1 MGTRVFLERD
11 FYGRKETAMQEEI
24 GITAGVIWQALNT
37 NGEMS
42 LAALKKEVNGK
53 APIIDWAIGWL
64 AREDKIIVTR
74 EKRSYIIRLKEAQTK
89 AAGA

>member
-1 MGTRVFLERD
+1 
-11 FYGRKETAMQEEI
+11 MQEEI
-24 GITAGVIWQALNT
+24 GITAGAIWQALDA

-64 AREDKIIVTR
+64 AREDKIVLTR
-74 EKRSYIIRLKEAQTK
+74 QKRSYLIRLKEAQAK
-89 AAGA
+89 AAVA

>member
-1 MGTRVFLERD
+1 ME
-11 FYGRKETAMQEEI
+11 EEI
-24 GITAGVIWQALNT
+24 GVTAGAIWQTLNG

-53 APIIDWAIGWL
+53 SPLIDWAIGWL
-64 AREDKIIVTR
+64 AREDKIVLSR
-74 EKRSYIIRLKEAQTK
+74 QKRSYYIRLKEAQAK